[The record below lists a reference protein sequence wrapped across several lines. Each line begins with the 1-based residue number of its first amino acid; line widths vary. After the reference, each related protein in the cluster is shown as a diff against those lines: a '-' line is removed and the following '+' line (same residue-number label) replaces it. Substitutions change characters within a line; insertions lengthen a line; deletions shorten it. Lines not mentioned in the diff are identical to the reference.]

1 MKKAQVMEKLKE
13 QKIDF
18 RIVYGGD
25 VAIEMNPHNEEKV
38 CDLMDELHAH
48 EDAEGYALECE
59 DGLIYTEIY

>member
-25 VAIEMNPHNEEKV
+25 VAIEMRPCTEEKI

-48 EDAEGYALECE
+48 EDAEGYVLECE
-59 DGLIYTEIY
+59 DGLVYTEIY